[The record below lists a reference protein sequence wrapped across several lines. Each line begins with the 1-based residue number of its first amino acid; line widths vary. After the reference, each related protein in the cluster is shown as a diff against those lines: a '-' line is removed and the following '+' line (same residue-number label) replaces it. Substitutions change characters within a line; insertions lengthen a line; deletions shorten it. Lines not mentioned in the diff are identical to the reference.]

1 MLTKRVH
8 IYLSIALVTAL
19 MITTIAVTLAQTSL
33 PGTGSRTFSETGKTV
48 TGIFLDYWDKNGGLP
63 QQGFPISGV
72 MSELSDL
79 DSKTYT
85 VQYFERAVFE
95 HHPENQP
102 PHNVLLSQLGT
113 FQYRAKY
120 PNAAPD
126 QKPNTNAGSTLF
138 QETGK
143 RVGGKFLDYW
153 KAHGG
158 LAQQG
163 FPISEEFSEKSDLDG
178 QTYTVQ
184 YFERAVF
191 EMHPENAPPFDV
203 LLSQLGTFQYRA
215 KYAAGNIPTTP
226 PPAPAPASDGLVDVG
241 GHKLYYSCRGTGSP
255 TIIMEAGLATTSRTW
270 SPLLPDL
277 EKTTR
282 VCVYDRAN
290 LGLSERGPNP
300 RTSAQVVKELH
311 ALLTNAKIP
320 APYVLVGHS
329 QGGLHVQLYARTY
342 QSEIAGIV
350 LVDGVPPDIDERYE
364 AVLAPAQAQQRR
376 DIISQNPEG
385 ATYEDTHL
393 SALQVRAAASLP
405 NVPMLVLTHGKTLQ
419 HPAGW
424 PVEAVEKAWREG
436 QETLAKSTT
445 QGRLIVADQSGHFI
459 HTDQPDLVIS
469 SIREAVEKAR

>member
-1 MLTKRVH
+1 MLKKRLQ

-19 MITTIAVTLAQTSL
+19 MITTIAIALAQPTL
-33 PGTGSRTFSETGKTV
+33 PGDGSRTFSETGKTV
-48 TGIFLDYWDKNGGLP
+48 TGIFLDYWDKNGGLA

-79 DSKTYT
+79 DGKTYT

-113 FQYRAKY
+113 FQHRQKY

-126 QKPNTNAGSTLF
+126 QQPNSTQGSTLF

-153 KAHGG
+153 KSHGG

-178 QTYTVQ
+178 KTYTVQ

-215 KYAAGNIPTTP
+215 KYAAGSATAT
-226 PPAPAPASDGLVDVG
+226 PAPASDGLVDVG
-241 GHKLYYSCRGTGSP
+241 GHKLYYSCSGAGSP
-255 TIIMEAGLATTSRTW
+255 TVIMEAGLATTSRTW
-270 SPLLPDL
+270 ASLLPDL

-320 APYVLVGHS
+320 GPYVLVGHS

-342 QSEIAGIV
+342 QSEVAGIV

-364 AVLAPAQAQQRR
+364 AVLTPGQAQQRK

-385 ATYEDTHL
+385 ATYEDTHQ
-393 SALQVRAAASLP
+393 SALQTRAAAPLP
-405 NVPMLVLTHGKTLQ
+405 DVPMLVLTHGKTLQ

-436 QETLAKSTT
+436 QEALAKSTP
-445 QGRLIVADQSGHFI
+445 QGKLIVAEQSGHFI
-459 HTDQPDLVIS
+459 HTDQPDLVVA
-469 SIREAVEKAR
+469 SIKEVVEKAR